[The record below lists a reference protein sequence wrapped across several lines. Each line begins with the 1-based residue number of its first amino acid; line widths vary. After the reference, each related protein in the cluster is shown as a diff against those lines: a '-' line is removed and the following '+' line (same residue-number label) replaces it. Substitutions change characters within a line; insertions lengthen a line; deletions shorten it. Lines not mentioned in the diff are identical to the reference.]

1 MHALGPTT
9 SLFSSTI
16 TGQHPAD
23 DDRRLGHLAALADG
37 RAGRPSLLDRLVD
50 RLTARQTAAPA
61 PALDCCAAG

>member
-9 SLFSSTI
+9 SLFSWTI
-16 TGQHPAD
+16 TDRRPAD
-23 DDRRLGHLAALADG
+23 EDRRLGHLAALADS

-50 RLTARQTAAPA
+50 RLNARSTVAPT